1 MASCMAAAAHR
12 RAIEGERQYLTL
24 RQTLARAHDILDD
37 VGAGEGAGISQGR
50 PAWYGEHLVDP
61 FQDRSRNAVPVW
73 FETAGEIANEGFGPF
88 GVVHFPG
95 LPQDAPH
102 RSVHRFGQP
111 FQNVARLVN
120 LATLDRR
127 SRPKVRRIALDS
139 AFEPR

>member
-1 MASCMAAAAHR
+1 MAAAAHR

-24 RQTLARAHDILDD
+24 RQTLRTVPMTFSMMLVQASERR
-37 VGAGEGAGISQGR
+37 SSRGR
-50 PAWYGEHLVDP
+50 PSLVTVSIS
-61 FQDRSRNAVPVW
+61 QDRSGNAVPVR
-73 FETAGEIANEGFGPF
+73 FETAGEIANERFGPF

-111 FQNVARLVN
+111 LQNVARLVN

-127 SRPKVRRIALDS
+127 IAS
-139 AFEPR
+139 PRSTRLSMNA